1 MSTKPFLYKFA
12 SKLNEAS
19 IDEPQLHFDEKE
31 QVNLFE
37 DGSLSWFG
45 VSKKIYTNTGTPGH
59 WVPAHY
65 TKTNKYVLA
74 KRVSAKT
81 DRRSGK

>member
-12 SKLNEAS
+12 SKLNEAP

-59 WVPAHY
+59 TIPAHY
-65 TKTNKYVLA
+65 TKSNKYVLA
-74 KRVSAKT
+74 KHVPGKT
-81 DRRSGK
+81 DRRAGK